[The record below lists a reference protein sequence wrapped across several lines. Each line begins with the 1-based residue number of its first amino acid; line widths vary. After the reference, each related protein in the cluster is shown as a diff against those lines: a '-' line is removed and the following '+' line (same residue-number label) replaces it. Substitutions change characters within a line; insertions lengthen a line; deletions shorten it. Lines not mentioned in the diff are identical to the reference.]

1 MNNLGAMDLI
11 LIVLSLAGIVGAGV
25 WVGLHKRWSKSGMRP
40 SLAIAFACLVAGKL
54 AAQTNEPPRA
64 PSRESLVATPAE
76 RDARLGWWRDA
87 RFGMFIHWGVYSS
100 LSGTWN
106 GKAYGGYGEHIQ
118 RMAKIPIPVYR
129 KEVAGKFN
137 PVDFNAEEW
146 VRLAKEAGMGYL
158 IITAKHHDGF
168 AMYDSQ
174 VSDYNIV
181 KATPFGRDPM
191 KELRAACHKYG
202 LKFGFYYSHAFDWG
216 EANAP
221 GNDWDYENPGG
232 DKLLHGSDWWNNDP
246 EFLPKARKYV
256 DEKSIPQILELIRNY
271 APDIMWFDTP
281 HKLPDE
287 ENRRIMAAVR
297 QAKPTLAV
305 NGRLIYGMGDYDS
318 TCDRPA
324 EFPPHDGDWE
334 GIPTTNESY
343 GYNKNDRSHKPVS
356 YFIRLLAKSAARGGN
371 ELMNIGPMGNGRI
384 DEADVHILKGLG
396 VWWKVNGE
404 SIRGTTRTPLSVQAW
419 GESTRKGNTLYLHVF
434 DWPQDGKLVVGGLT
448 TEVLRARLLTQS
460 GGWLKISRAGLD
472 LNLEVPATAPDPADT
487 VIALECASEPK
498 ADLARLL
505 AANIA
510 TNCLRGFDARLEGNL
525 RFGSGEKNNDTVQ
538 NWTSTNAAV
547 AWPVRVNEKATFDV
561 AINYDAP
568 RTSKAKKIE
577 GDAGKQLA
585 PANQGAGGRYVV
597 KLGESEFSGEVHLGN
612 QVVEMLGQVTL
623 EPGNY
628 EIRVAAKEIS
638 GEELMRLRK
647 LILLPHERLARKN

>member
-1 MNNLGAMDLI
+1 MKSILI
-11 LIVLSLAGIVGAGV
+11 LTACF
-25 WVGLHKRWSKSGMRP
+25 WVNQYV
-40 SLAIAFACLVAGKL
+40 VA
-54 AAQTNEPPRA
+54 ATNEPPRA
-64 PSRESLVATPAE
+64 PSRESLVTTRAE
-76 RDARLGWWRDA
+76 RDARLGWWREA
-87 RFGMFIHWGVYSS
+87 RFGMFVHWGVYSS

-129 KEVAGKFN
+129 SEVAGKFN
-137 PVDFNAEEW
+137 PVDFNADEW
-146 VRLAKEAGMGYL
+146 VHLAKAAGMSYF

-181 KATPFGRDPM
+181 KATPFARDPM
-191 KELRAACHKYG
+191 KELRAACKKYG
-202 LKFGFYYSHAFDWG
+202 IKFGFYYSHAFDWG
-216 EANAP
+216 EQNGP
-221 GNDWDYENPGG
+221 GNDWDFNNPGG
-232 DKLLHGSDWWNNDP
+232 DKLLHGSDWWNHFP

-271 APDIMWFDTP
+271 DPDIMWFDTP

-384 DEADVHILKGLG
+384 DPADENILKGIG
-396 VWWKVNGE
+396 QWWAVNGE
-404 SIRGTTRTPLSVQAW
+404 SIRGTTRTPLAVQAW
-419 GESTRKGNTLYLHVF
+419 GESTRKGNRLYLHVF
-434 DWPQDGKLVVGGLT
+434 DWPTNGMLVVGGLKT
-448 TEVLRARLLTQS
+448 AVTNAFLLADAAKPLAAT
-460 GGWLKISRAGLD
+460 RTGLD
-472 LNLEVPATAPDPADT
+472 LNVSIPAPPPDATDS
-487 VIALECASEPK
+487 VVVLECSGIPV
-498 ADLARLL
+498 ADAARLL
-505 AANIA
+505 SSAVS
-510 TNCLRGFDARLEGNL
+510 TNTLRVFDATISGNL
-525 RFGSGEKNNDTVQ
+525 QFGSGSKGEDRVM
-538 NWTSTNAAV
+538 NWNQKAAAV
-547 AWPVRVNEKATFDV
+547 IWSVRVNTKSTFDV

-568 RTSKAKKIE
+568 GASRTKKVE
-577 GDAGKQLA
+577 GDAGKEIA
-585 PANQGAGGRYVV
+585 PDHNAAGGTYAVQIGVTQFAGTVR
-597 KLGESEFSGEVHLGN
+597 SGN
-612 QVVEMLGQVTL
+612 QVTDALGPVVL

-628 EIRVAAKEIS
+628 EIRVSARDIA
-638 GEELMRLRK
+638 GVELMRLRK
-647 LILLPHERLARKN
+647 LTLTPVMD